1 MFSLTAQRNLYINR
15 FYHIA
20 CEYCCLTSVLQLPA
34 LFNCYL
40 SENKVSIVRE
50 PGSAL
55 LSPNFTERSPAA
67 SNQIDC
73 QGSSPCQTELAGTGP
88 NWPDTE
94 TSGTENSGS
103 AGWVSYFRICAS
115 TMPRAKTGHE
125 KVQFYCEDNLL
136 FLFPI
141 IYLW

>member
-1 MFSLTAQRNLYINR
+1 MFSLTTQWNLYINR
-15 FYHIA
+15 VFKLQAGGAPLHLPARPLGCYHIA
-20 CEYCCLTSVLQLPA
+20 WECCCLTCVLQMPA
-34 LFNCYL
+34 FFNCYQ
-40 SENKVSIVRE
+40 SKNKVSTVRE
-50 PGSAL
+50 LGSTL

-103 AGWVSYFRICAS
+103 AGWVSCFRICAS
-115 TMPRAKTGHE
+115 TMQRA
-125 KVQFYCEDNLL
+125 QNRA
-136 FLFPI
+136 
-141 IYLW
+141 